1 MTCNNTSHSP
11 IKMKPLD
18 VKQSTYIDFGIKNN
32 DKDIK
37 FQAGDYVRI
46 SKYKNIFAKGYAPNW
61 SEEIFGIKK
70 LKKKFREH
78 ML

>member
-1 MTCNNTSHSP
+1 MTCNNTRHSP

-61 SEEIFGIKK
+61 SEKIFGIKK
-70 LKKKFREH
+70 LKKKFHEH